1 MNFIKRI
8 SRIFIKENQEPPEK
22 EVISE
27 KPVIQQGNRKEE
39 SDNTDKPSIQY
50 GVIVKLKIKD
60 EIYIVEE
67 FDLNFDQPVTA
78 KGKRDGRPRGG
89 IMTLVFSETLS
100 DRINNWM
107 QKEGATQNGEVIFYP
122 YKSKTDESALL
133 NIIFCDAFC
142 IHYKKEID
150 SRKGLMTTLVVSPR
164 SIKIG
169 NEEFENI
176 WKVSKPLSY
185 NIKSN

>member
-1 MNFIKRI
+1 MNLIKRL
-8 SRIFIKENQEPPEK
+8 SRIFTKENPETP
-22 EVISE
+22 ESGVISAQSH
-27 KPVIQQGNRKEE
+27 IQQGNQEE
-39 SDNTDKPSIQY
+39 KPDNTDKPT
-50 GVIVKLKIKD
+50 IVKLRIKD
-60 EIYIVEE
+60 EVYVLEE

-78 KGKRDGRPRGG
+78 KGKPDGRPRGG

-100 DRINNWM
+100 EKMNNWI
-107 QKEGATQNGEVIFYP
+107 QREGATQEGEIIFYP
-122 YKSKTDESALL
+122 YKSKIDESALL
-133 NIIFCDAFC
+133 NIIFSDAYC

-150 SRKGLMTTLVVSPR
+150 SHKGLITTLVVSPR